1 MEKRKVSPLI
11 ALIPVLFLIG
21 SLYYAIQIVEASPH
35 IPLFT
40 SAIFAALIGMFV
52 LKIKWSEIEEG
63 IVDTIKM
70 SMGAILILMII
81 GMVIG
86 TWILSGVV
94 PTMIHYGLLILSPK
108 IFLVATLLMCSIVS
122 LATGSSWTTA
132 GTVGIALMGIGMS
145 LNIPAPVIG
154 GAIIS
159 GAYFGD
165 KMSPLSDTTNLA
177 PAMVGA
183 KLFDHIKHMIYTTSP
198 SYVISAI
205 LFTIVGMRYSSD
217 NLDLTMI
224 NQITEGLGM
233 SFTINPLLLLVPV
246 ITIGIVVMK
255 VPAIPGLFGGA
266 ILGGVAAMMFQGSS
280 LGDVINALHYGYE
293 SATGIEFVDTLLSR
307 GGLDSMMWTVSLILC
322 AMTFGGVMEK
332 TGMLEALASV
342 ILGLAKSTG
351 TLVLSVVVTALGMNI
366 LAGDQYLSIVIPG
379 RMFKTAF
386 DERGL
391 APKNLSRILEDSGT
405 LTSPL
410 IPWNTCGAF
419 MIGTLG
425 LAPWTYVPYCF
436 LNLINPLVSIFYGFT
451 GITMAKLEQPEV
463 EVQA

>member
-1 MEKRKVSPLI
+1 M
-11 ALIPVLFLIG
+11 LFR
-21 SLYYAIQIVEASPH
+21 S
-35 IPLFT
+35 
-40 SAIFAALIGMFV
+40 
-52 LKIKWSEIEEG
+52 
-63 IVDTIKM
+63 
-70 SMGAILILMII
+70 
-81 GMVIG
+81 
-86 TWILSGVV
+86 
-94 PTMIHYGLLILSPK
+94 
-108 IFLVATLLMCSIVS
+108 
-122 LATGSSWTTA
+122 
-132 GTVGIALMGIGMS
+132 
-145 LNIPAPVIG
+145 
-154 GAIIS
+154 
-159 GAYFGD
+159 
-165 KMSPLSDTTNLA
+165 
-177 PAMVGA
+177 
-183 KLFDHIKHMIYTTSP
+183 
-198 SYVISAI
+198 
-205 LFTIVGMRYSSD
+205 
-217 NLDLTMI
+217 
-224 NQITEGLGM
+224 
-233 SFTINPLLLLVPV
+233 
-246 ITIGIVVMK
+246 
-255 VPAIPGLFGGA
+255 
-266 ILGGVAAMMFQGSS
+266 QGSS